1 MPYKHKRDCLV
12 CDKPGLL
19 YMSDHLRQVH
29 RLYGDGRKKWL
40 GRARFSI
47 SHKHCSGSLPGCPT
61 HTVEEMRCVRKKTCS
76 VRQPTKA
83 ARKVSASMLTK
94 PCPEFNFRHKFS
106 LLVVGPTQSGKT
118 YFVQQILENKRIVYE
133 EQKSIRIFWYYNQWQ
148 ECYEKLKKSLG
159 KSILFERGVPELSE
173 DLCEINVRY
182 NNIIILDDL
191 MAEATDSPVVSRLF
205 TQGRHRNASVIL
217 LLQNMFPKGKYNTD
231 ISRNTQ
237 YLALFRSPSDR
248 KQIGIIGERMFDK
261 NRVHFLNAYYK
272 ETEKPYGYLLVG
284 NKPGTPA
291 DNQILADLFGEC
303 YAYHFGVNSTEPTRV
318 ETKPVGK
325 HSTTTKIT
333 FSRKKPVQTITWSH
347 ATIPEW
353 QEYTSGAPEV
363 RKIPEGYVIF
373 EMYNT
378 SRNEDHQP
386 VRGGVLINDENY
398 WPVKLKHRST
408 GHIKWVNLH
417 SDEPTVQSIV
427 KENKENTTEPK
438 IDYCPK

>member
-1 MPYKHKRDCLV
+1 
-12 CDKPGLL
+12 
-19 YMSDHLRQVH
+19 
-29 RLYGDGRKKWL
+29 
-40 GRARFSI
+40 
-47 SHKHCSGSLPGCPT
+47 
-61 HTVEEMRCVRKKTCS
+61 
-76 VRQPTKA
+76 
-83 ARKVSASMLTK
+83 
-94 PCPEFNFRHKFS
+94 
-106 LLVVGPTQSGKT
+106 
-118 YFVQQILENKRIVYE
+118 
-133 EQKSIRIFWYYNQWQ
+133 
-148 ECYEKLKKSLG
+148 
-159 KSILFERGVPELSE
+159 
-173 DLCEINVRY
+173 
-182 NNIIILDDL
+182 
-191 MAEATDSPVVSRLF
+191 
-205 TQGRHRNASVIL
+205 
-217 LLQNMFPKGKYNTD
+217 MFPKGKYNTD